1 MGANKRCLSRSN
13 RFWAKVLACLSAV
26 IAFSSCDEENKSVV
40 NRDGVCTDVS
50 CGGHGTCLVSSDN
63 AAVCLCNSGYH
74 ASMDAPAQCV
84 QDEVV
89 PNPCASVDCGGHGT
103 CLVSGDNTAVCLC
116 NSGYHASMDA
126 PAQCVQDEVAQKVTS
141 YHMTFYN
148 SGISHEN
155 WDKMVSTNSGWAVMD
170 KSSLEISY

>member
-84 QDEVV
+84 QDEV
-89 PNPCASVDCGGHGT
+89 
-103 CLVSGDNTAVCLC
+103 
-116 NSGYHASMDA
+116 
-126 PAQCVQDEVAQKVTS
+126 AQKVTS

-155 WDKMVSTNSGWAVMD
+155 WDKMVSTNSGWAAMD
-170 KSSLEISY
+170 KSSLNISY